1 MMSEIRLTSQHT
13 RSEVIRCLRSALLE
27 HGSATKV
34 ELSHNLQISF
44 PTISKFLKQ
53 MENRGEVTS
62 VGLDESS
69 GGRRAI
75 RYTYQPNYML
85 GLAIFLEKGETNYA
99 VFNCLGE
106 VIEQGSTHS
115 MLEEDVLQLTTFIE
129 SKRNAYPNMNAVAIG
144 VPGAVN
150 NGIIFHIPGY
160 ENYHNLDLKKH
171 IEEQLD
177 IPTVVEND
185 MNAAAIGYMAQR
197 EMGERISLLYL
208 YLGKNGPGA
217 GIVIN
222 GEIVRGKTF
231 FSGEVSFVPQYD
243 DRSFLEALANGNGGE
258 TSIAHMTEKI
268 DAISR
273 LVATITSILNPHY
286 IIFCDDEIETLMLNH
301 IDEQSATYVPREH
314 LPELAVSNLK
324 HDYLNGLQRLGLSVL
339 ISQQIEDQH

>member
-1 MMSEIRLTSQHT
+1 MVSDIRLTSQHT
-13 RSEVIRCLRSALLE
+13 KSEMIRCIRSALLE
-27 HGSATKV
+27 QGSATKV

-53 MENRGEVTS
+53 MEDRGEVTTI
-62 VGLDESS
+62 GLDESS

-75 RYTYQPNYML
+75 RYTYRPDYML
-85 GLAIFLEKGETNYA
+85 GLAIFLEKSETNYT

-106 VIEQGSTHS
+106 VIEQGNTHS
-115 MLEEDVLQLTTFIE
+115 MLEQDVLHLTTFIE
-129 SKRNAYPNMNAVAIG
+129 NIRNAYPNINAVAIG

-150 NGIIFHIPGY
+150 NGKIFLIPGY

-171 IEEQLD
+171 IEEQLS

-185 MNAAAIGYMAQR
+185 MNAAVIGYMAQR
-197 EMGERISLLYL
+197 KIGDNISLFYL
-208 YLGKNGPGA
+208 YLGQNGPGA

-243 DRSFLEALANGNGGE
+243 DRNFLQALTNGNGGE
-258 TSIAHMTEKI
+258 MSIVPMEKKV

-273 LVATITSILNPHY
+273 LVASITSILNPHY
-286 IIFCDDEIETLMLNH
+286 IIFGDDEIETLMLH
-301 IDEQSATYVPREH
+301 QIAERSATYVPKEH
-314 LPELAVSNLK
+314 LPELAASDLK
-324 HDYLNGLQRLGLSVL
+324 HDYLNGLQCLGLSLL
-339 ISQQIEDQH
+339 ISQQIDD

>member
-1 MMSEIRLTSQHT
+1 MKSEII
-13 RSEVIRCLRSALLE
+13 RSIRSTLLE
-27 HGSATKV
+27 YGSATKV

-44 PTISKFLKQ
+44 PTIGKFLKQ

-75 RYTYQPNYML
+75 RYTYHPNYML
-85 GLAIFLEKGETNYA
+85 GIAIFLEKSETNYT

-106 VIEQGSTHS
+106 VIEQGNTHS
-115 MLEEDVLQLTTFIE
+115 MLEEDVLHLAAFIE
-129 SKRNAYPNMNAVAIG
+129 NKRSSYSNIHAVAIG

-150 NGIIFHIPGY
+150 NGTIFHIPGY
-160 ENYHNLDLKKH
+160 ENYHNVDLKKV
-171 IEEQLD
+171 IEEQLS

-185 MNAAAIGYMAQR
+185 MNAAVIGYMDQR
-197 EMGERISLLYL
+197 KVGDNISLFYL

-222 GEIVRGKTF
+222 GGIVRGKTY

-243 DRSFLEALANGNGGE
+243 DRNFLQALSCGNDGE
-258 TSIAHMTEKI
+258 RSIEQMERKT

-273 LVATITSILNPHY
+273 LVASITSILNPHY
-286 IIFCDDEIETLMLNH
+286 IIFCDDEIETLTLH
-301 IDEQSATYVPREH
+301 QIVERSATYVPKEH
-314 LPELAVSNLK
+314 LPELAASDMK
-324 HDYLNGLQRLGLSVL
+324 HDYLNGLQSLGLSLL
-339 ISQQIEDQH
+339 ISQQIDDLH

>member
-1 MMSEIRLTSQHT
+1 MVSDIRFTSQHT
-13 RSEVIRCLRSALLE
+13 KSEMIRCIRSALLE

-53 MENRGEVTS
+53 MEDRGEVTS

-69 GGRRAI
+69 GGRRAK
-75 RYTYQPNYML
+75 RYTYIPNYML
-85 GLAIFLEKGETNYA
+85 GLAIFLEKSETNYT

-106 VIEQGSTHS
+106 VIEQGNTHS
-115 MLEEDVLQLTTFIE
+115 MLEEDVLQLTTFIVN
-129 SKRNAYPNMNAVAIG
+129 KRNAYPNMNAVAIG

-150 NGIIFHIPGY
+150 NGKIFLIPGY

-171 IEEQLD
+171 IEEQLS

-185 MNAAAIGYMAQR
+185 MNAAVIGYMAQR
-197 EMGERISLLYL
+197 KIGDNISLFYL
-208 YLGKNGPGA
+208 YLGQNGPGA

-231 FSGEVSFVPQYD
+231 FSGEVSFIPQYD
-243 DRSFLEALANGNGGE
+243 DRNFLQALSNGSGGE
-258 TSIAHMTEKI
+258 ASIVHMEKKI

-273 LVATITSILNPHY
+273 LVASITSILNPHY
-286 IIFCDDEIETLMLNH
+286 IIFGDDEIETLMLH
-301 IDEQSATYVPREH
+301 QIAEQSARYVPKEH
-314 LPELAVSNLK
+314 LPALAASDLK
-324 HDYLNGLQRLGLSVL
+324 HDYLNGLQRLGLSLL
-339 ISQQIEDQH
+339 ISQQIND